1 MAVVK
6 IAKSRG
12 SRDVIGAADEMN
24 GLNQGHLQGQEAVNF
39 NSLSS
44 SERSLKRH
52 WIMAAYSSGLQHGQS
67 TNAFIITVIDHT
79 ETSALNFRTLEAGFG
94 IYSDALKLLYVVSI
108 SKPLRL
114 MSMLKCVIG
123 LNTLR
128 TYLRWIILIFWSQL
142 NSRKVFISSVIHAV

>member
-142 NSRKVFISSVIHAV
+142 NSRQVFISSVIHAV

>member
-108 SKPLRL
+108 CKPLRL

-142 NSRKVFISSVIHAV
+142 NSRQVFISSVIHAV

>member
-128 TYLRWIILIFWSQL
+128 TYLR
-142 NSRKVFISSVIHAV
+142 

>member
-52 WIMAAYSSGLQHGQS
+52 WIIAAYSSGLQHGQS

-108 SKPLRL
+108 CKPLRL

-128 TYLRWIILIFWSQL
+128 TYLSWIILIFWSQL
-142 NSRKVFISSVIHAV
+142 NSRQVFISSVIHAV

>member
-67 TNAFIITVIDHT
+67 TNAFIITVIDHRNVHT
-79 ETSALNFRTLEAGFG
+79 ELSHTESRVRHIQRQSEVAL
-94 IYSDALKLLYVVSI
+94 
-108 SKPLRL
+108 
-114 MSMLKCVIG
+114 CC
-123 LNTLR
+123 
-128 TYLRWIILIFWSQL
+128 
-142 NSRKVFISSVIHAV
+142 